1 MSLGMTTDKTARNSP
16 SQRNARFQLRSS
28 GTRAGRRR
36 VQAGALVRALRLQ
49 DDDARRAPAQW
60 SCRKV
65 ETVKGSDPST
75 TPRRLIMLYG
85 KNAGR
90 RTGSAGR
97 PWSRLAPHAV
107 PRPSPNAG
115 AAPAFPALVKRREH
129 TFQRIRGTER
139 HAHRHITRRSLGR
152 RKDTKRWPSISCSK
166 AAIFSR
172 APSPSRPLALSLG
185 RDKEAL
191 RLHFP
196 LPSPLRPGP
205 PFRPPGGPWPPCWR
219 GCWDGARARPPRSG
233 SRGSASA
240 AGRAGLAGGAR
251 SGRGPALGVTPRT
264 A

>member
-1 MSLGMTTDKTARNSP
+1 MLRFVCGFRGLPFQSNRALVRGERWTMAAACRGPDRWKAGNTRCWLHPPRAAFAPPAREPCSGSSGMSLGMTTDKTARNSP

-60 SCRKV
+60 SCRRV

-115 AAPAFPALVKRREH
+115 AAPAFPALVKRREPH
-129 TFQRIRGTER
+129 FSKDPR
-139 HAHRHITRRSLGR
+139 HGETCTQAYYAQESGKAKRHE
-152 RKDTKRWPSISCSK
+152 KM
-166 AAIFSR
+166 A
-172 APSPSRPLALSLG
+172 
-185 RDKEAL
+185 
-191 RLHFP
+191 
-196 LPSPLRPGP
+196 
-205 PFRPPGGPWPPCWR
+205 
-219 GCWDGARARPPRSG
+219 
-233 SRGSASA
+233 
-240 AGRAGLAGGAR
+240 
-251 SGRGPALGVTPRT
+251 
-264 A
+264 